1 MVPLQT
7 YRTVVSLAPVFR
19 SDAEH
24 HAKREAPREACGL
37 VYIGSDREQHYLPCR
52 NLCENPEDH
61 FILDPSDYYRAS
73 LKGKIV
79 AVIHSHPQG
88 TEASEADRKACKQ
101 SKLPWFIYQLP
112 QERWLTI
119 NP

>member
-1 MVPLQT
+1 M
-7 YRTVVSLAPVFR
+7 VSLVPAFR
-19 SDAEH
+19 SDAEA
-24 HAKREAPREACGL
+24 HAKQESPKEACGV
-37 VYIGSDREQHYLPCR
+37 VYIGKDGGQHYHACH
-52 NLCENPEDH
+52 NLCETPDDH
-61 FILDPSDYYRAS
+61 FVLDPVGYYKAS

-79 AVIHSHPQG
+79 AIVHSHPQG
-88 TEASEADRKACKQ
+88 TEASEADRKACSQ